1 MSAPGGDRASVS
13 GAPAVAPAPEFAREE
28 LSRSLPP
35 LQVAS
40 LALGCIIGFGAFVLP
55 GEFLGMAGPM
65 GAALGIALGGAA
77 VVTIAQSYGL
87 MVRTLPVAGGEFAY
101 SYYTAGRYHA
111 FVCGWLLT
119 LGYLC
124 IVPLNASALPILGKF
139 LAPSLF
145 ARGYLYSVAGFDVYV
160 GELILASAAI
170 VGIGYFQQRGVSATG
185 RLQFLM
191 TSVLVT
197 AVVLIGGDTLL
208 SPEARVANMEPL
220 FPPGRNAVAAV
231 LSLVAIAPWLY
242 VGWGTL
248 PQASEEFAFSPRK
261 ARMLMT
267 AAISAGALM
276 YVIVT
281 LSTAAVMPWQEL
293 LARRTGWATG
303 ETVRL
308 SLGRPGLV
316 FLGVAVT
323 MAILTGI
330 NGFFMA
336 ASRLLFSMGRAR
348 VLPAWFGRVHE
359 THRTPHHAILF
370 VGVVSLVAPWMG
382 REVILW
388 IVNMSAVG
396 TAVGYLYTSV
406 AAFVLARRMA
416 GQKGMAGQAVVSAVG
431 IVLSLGFLVLL
442 LVPGMPGF
450 MAMQSWI
457 ALGAWILLG
466 GIFFLTKVRA
476 YRAVPDSELRT
487 LILGDNG
494 GAAIAAESPCEMAVE
509 TGGVGR

>member
-1 MSAPGGDRASVS
+1 MSGRDGRRGSAGRQPEATPQ
-13 GAPAVAPAPEFAREE
+13 PAGTHDAKREE

-35 LQVAS
+35 IQVAS

-55 GEFLGMAGPM
+55 GDFLRMAGPL
-65 GAALGIALGGAA
+65 GAALGVAVGGLA

-87 MVRTLPVAGGEFAY
+87 MVKTLPVAGGEFAY
-101 SYYTAGRYHA
+101 AYHTAGRYHA
-111 FVCGWLLT
+111 FICGWLLT

-145 ARGYLYSVAGFDVYV
+145 ARGYLYSVAGFDVYA
-160 GELILASAAI
+160 GELVLASVAI
-170 VGIGYFQQRGVSATG
+170 VVIGYFQQRGVGATG

-191 TSVLVT
+191 TATLVT

-208 SPEARVANMEPL
+208 SPEARLANMEPL

-231 LSLVAIAPWLY
+231 LSMVAIAPWLY

-248 PQASEEFAFSPRK
+248 PQASEEFAFSPSRAK
-261 ARMLMT
+261 LLMT
-267 AAISAGALM
+267 AAITAGAIM
-276 YVIVT
+276 YVVVT

-293 LARRTGWATG
+293 LAMRTGWATG

-348 VLPAWFGRVHE
+348 VLPAWFARVHK
-359 THRTPHHAILF
+359 THRTPHHAIIF
-370 VGVVSLVAPWMG
+370 VGVVSLIAPWLG

-406 AAFVLARRMA
+406 AALVVVKEDGGRKGNAAPGDRQFHRRRPGPRLPRTPAGAGHARLHGPTLVDRPRRLAGPR
-416 GQKGMAGQAVVSAVG
+416 GN
-431 IVLSLGFLVLL
+431 LL
-442 LVPGMPGF
+442 PR
-450 MAMQSWI
+450 Q
-457 ALGAWILLG
+457 
-466 GIFFLTKVRA
+466 
-476 YRAVPDSELRT
+476 
-487 LILGDNG
+487 
-494 GAAIAAESPCEMAVE
+494 AAILQGD
-509 TGGVGR
+509 GGERVGWTDPGG